1 MSEIVLSVVQ
11 IALSIMTMLLLPCAY
26 RVAVGPS
33 PADRL
38 QAVETT
44 TTLLIGI
51 IVLLTLLQGSALII
65 DVGIALAAFAFI
77 TTLAIARYLSEGR
90 VF

>member
-1 MSEIVLSVVQ
+1 MSDGAQVFIQLGLIIM
-11 IALSIMTMLLLPCAY
+11 IALLLPCAY
-26 RVAVGPS
+26 RVFVGPS

-38 QAVETT
+38 QAIDTM

-51 IVLLTLLQGSALII
+51 IILLALIQGSSFVVDVAL
-65 DVGIALAAFAFI
+65 ALAAFAFVA
-77 TTLAIARYLSEGR
+77 TLAIARYLSEGR

>member
-1 MSEIVLSVVQ
+1 VNPVVVTVLQ
-11 IALSIMTMLLLPCAY
+11 IAMSVLVILLLPCAW
-26 RVAVGPS
+26 RAVRGPTPS
-33 PADRL
+33 DRL

-51 IVLLTLLQGSALII
+51 VIVLTLLQDSPLSF
-65 DVGIALAAFAFI
+65 DVGIALAALAFI
-77 TTLAIARYLSEGR
+77 ATLAIARYLSEGR

>member
-1 MSEIVLSVVQ
+1 MSDTVTVVLQ
-11 IALSIMTMLLLPCAY
+11 LALAVFVLLLLPCAW
-26 RVAVGPS
+26 RALRGPS
-33 PADRL
+33 PSDRL

-51 IVLLTLLQGSALII
+51 IILLTLLQDTVLFI
-65 DVGIALAAFAFI
+65 DVGIALAALAFAA
-77 TTLAIARYLSEGR
+77 TLAIARYLSEGR

>member
-1 MSEIVLSVVQ
+1 MSHAVLLVVN
-11 IALSIMTMLLLPCAY
+11 IALTILVLLLLPCAY
-26 RVAVGPS
+26 RGLRGPT

-38 QAVETT
+38 QAVEIT

-51 IVLLTLLQGSALII
+51 IVLLTIQQGSSLII
-65 DVGIALAAFAFI
+65 DVGIALAALAFI
-77 TTLAIARYLSEGR
+77 ATLAIARYLSEGR

>member
-1 MSEIVLSVVQ
+1 MSTGIEFVLEAGLTLL
-11 IALSIMTMLLLPCAY
+11 ILLLLPCAY
-26 RVAVGPS
+26 RVFIGPT

-38 QAVETT
+38 QAVDTI

-51 IVLLTLLQGSALII
+51 IVVLALIQDSAWLVDI
-65 DVGIALAAFAFI
+65 GIALAAFSFI
-77 TTLAIARYLSEGR
+77 STLALARYLSEGR